1 MKNDNNI
8 EMSLDQLDSVAGGKS
23 RCTTDVYWDPYCP
36 DCRSMN
42 LTRTGNTRPGNTRPE
57 YVKYNCSR
65 DDFECK
71 CNQCK
76 RVFWWN
82 EHGFML
88 W

>member
-8 EMSLDQLDSVAGGKS
+8 ELSLDQLDSVAGGKK
-23 RCTTDVYWDPYCP
+23 RGTLDLYWDPSCP
-36 DCRSMN
+36 ECRSMN
-42 LTRTGNTRPGNTRPE
+42 LTKTGNTRPGNTRPE
-57 YVKYNCSR
+57 YAKYSSR

-82 EHGFML
+82 EHGYML

>member
-8 EMSLDQLDSVAGGKS
+8 ELSLDQLDAVVGGKKRGTS
-23 RCTTDVYWDPYCP
+23 DMYWDPECP
-36 DCRSMN
+36 ECRSMN

-57 YVKYNCSR
+57 YAKYSSR

-82 EHGFML
+82 EHGYML